1 MTFFFVMVAKS
12 KTMEPS
18 IKVIGANW
26 CEDTQ
31 RVNQFLE
38 AQHIAFEYQELDLSS
53 SSAKVLKETQ
63 QGETQIPTVMI
74 GQNAYHNPSN
84 ETLGELLGIN
94 AEVPRILMYGA
105 SWCPDCHRA
114 KAFLKENDIHF
125 QFIDIDQESW
135 APAELEKIN
144 NGKRIIPTFLIS
156 DATYANPSNQKLRE
170 VLHLPERENQKV
182 YDAAI
187 IGAGATGLSAAIY
200 IQRDRFDSIV
210 LERKNI
216 GGNAYL
222 TEKIENYPGF
232 IEITGP
238 ELMKRMAE
246 QARFYGAVIQEGTE
260 VRGFTHSNGYFTID
274 TTEGEVKARSIVIA
288 TGSSY
293 KKLQI
298 PGEQELIGSGVHFCA
313 TCDGAF
319 YRDRDVLVVGGG
331 NSALEEGIFLARFA
345 KKVKIIHRGEQFSAD
360 RTYVE
365 KLDTIDNIE
374 THLNKTSVEFATTE
388 GNHFAGLKV
397 RDNSDATEEVIDADG
412 AFIFIGQSPNTQ
424 SFKKLVELDPQGFV
438 VTQPGT
444 VVTNVEGVFAAGD
457 VRKGATAQVAAATGE
472 GVIAAFAVKNYLRQR
487 P

>member
-1 MTFFFVMVAKS
+1 
-12 KTMEPS
+12 MEPS

-26 CEDTQ
+26 CADTQ
-31 RVNQFLE
+31 RVNHFLE
-38 AQHIAFEYQELDLSS
+38 EQHIDFEYQEVDLSS
-53 SSAKVLKETQ
+53 SSAKLLKETQ
-63 QGETQIPTVMI
+63 NGTTPIPTVMV
-74 GQNAYHNPSN
+74 GKNVYHNPNN
-84 ETLGELLGIN
+84 ETLAEVLGIN
-94 AEVPRILMYGA
+94 THVPRILMFGA
-105 SWCPDCHRA
+105 GWCPDCHRA

-125 QFIDIDQESW
+125 QYIDIDQESW
-135 APAELEKIN
+135 APAELERIN
-144 NGKRIIPTFLIS
+144 NGKRIIPTFLIKE
-156 DATYANPSNQKLRE
+156 AAYANPSNQTLRE
-170 VLHLPERENQKV
+170 LLHVPERDNQKV

-232 IEITGP
+232 IEISGP

-260 VRGFTHSNGYFTID
+260 VRGFARSNNGYFAID

-298 PGEQELIGSGVHFCA
+298 PGEKELIGSGVHFCA

-331 NSALEEGIFLARFA
+331 NSALEEGIFLSRFA

-365 KLDTIDNIE
+365 KLDSIDNIE
-374 THLNKTSVEFATTE
+374 THLNKTSIEFTTTE

-397 RDNSDATEEVIDADG
+397 RDNNAATDEVIVADG

-444 VVTNVEGVFAAGD
+444 VITNLEGVFAAGD

-472 GVIAAFAVKNYLRQR
+472 GVVAAYAVKNYLRQR